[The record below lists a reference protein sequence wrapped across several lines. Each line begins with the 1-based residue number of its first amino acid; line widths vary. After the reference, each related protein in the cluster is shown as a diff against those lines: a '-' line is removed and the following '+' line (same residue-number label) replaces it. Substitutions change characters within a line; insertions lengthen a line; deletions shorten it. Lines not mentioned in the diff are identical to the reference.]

1 MERVQEWRL
10 LYRGEGE
17 AMLKAM
23 IIDDEDYI
31 REGLKK
37 IIDWNGYGFCIC
49 GEASNGSRGLTQV
62 RELNPDLVIVDVKM
76 PIMDG
81 LEMIKYLRIE
91 DVLCEFIVLSAYSDF
106 KYAQTAIELGVD
118 SYILKPIDQNVLIEK
133 VCKAHER
140 IMNKKLIKQNMDL
153 SIALSR
159 DKILQSIIFNT
170 VDVQTLE
177 KYYSFY
183 SLDFPWSNYR
193 IALVDVEG
201 EHVNEMTVKM
211 KVKKNIESIISEN
224 KLGYV
229 FDIENYVGILFNDMK
244 LKVNLEILHHLPLQ
258 INELCGADITIVLG
272 SLVENLS
279 DISSSFHHAC
289 KLLNRKFIL
298 GSKRIISDSIE
309 ATNIADDDENS
320 RLRYSMEHIVDRL
333 YKGIDAGNIGK
344 IEDEMDIVYQEFLYN
359 KYCEDVIKVNY
370 SNIYSATLNK
380 LVPVNL
386 DMQEK
391 LSVSQEVL
399 EEICKKASLQ
409 ELHVYMEYIFIAIS
423 EELQK
428 KRPDDPIKKI
438 LDYIGRNYNQDLK
451 LETIAALFNYNSD
464 YLGKKI
470 RLNTGKHFN
479 TYLDTI
485 RVEKAIQLLREGYK
499 VYQVAQKTGFK
510 DINYFYKKFKFY
522 IGVSPSDFKGR
533 A

>member
-1 MERVQEWRL
+1 
-10 LYRGEGE
+10 
-17 AMLKAM
+17 MLKAM

-37 IIDWNGYGFCIC
+37 IIDWNGYGFYIC
-49 GEASNGSRGLTQV
+49 GEASNGFRGMTQV

-81 LEMIKYLRIE
+81 LEMIRNLRIE
-91 DVLCEFIVLSAYSDF
+91 GMLCEFIVLSAYSDF

-118 SYILKPIDQNVLIEK
+118 SYILKPIDQTVLIEK
-133 VCKAHER
+133 VCKVYDR
-140 IMNKKLIKQNMDL
+140 IMNKKQTKQNIDL
-153 SIALSR
+153 SISFSR
-159 DKILQSIIFNT
+159 DKILQSIIFDT
-170 VDVQTLE
+170 LDVQTFE

-183 SLDFPWSNYR
+183 GFDFPWSNYR
-193 IALVDVEG
+193 IALVEIEG
-201 EHVNEMTVKM
+201 EQSKEMTMKMSVKN
-211 KVKKNIESIISEN
+211 NIESIISEN

-229 FDIENYVGILFNDMK
+229 FDIENYVGILFDDMK
-244 LKVNLEILHHLPLQ
+244 LKANLDILRELQLQ
-258 INELCGADITIVLG
+258 IKGLYGVDITIVLG

-279 DISSSFHHAC
+279 DISSSFHHASN
-289 KLLNRKFIL
+289 LLNRKFIL
-298 GSKRIISDSIE
+298 GSKRIISDRIE
-309 ATNIADDDENS
+309 DKNIVGEAGKV
-320 RLRYSMEHIVDRL
+320 RLGYSLEYIVDSL
-333 YKGIDAGNIGK
+333 YKGIDAGNIDQ
-344 IEDEMDIVYQEFLYN
+344 IEYVMDGVFHEFLYEG
-359 KYCEDVIKVNY
+359 YCEDVIKVNY
-370 SNIYSATLNK
+370 SNIYSATINK
-380 LVPVNL
+380 LVPVNP
-386 DMQEK
+386 DMQDK

-399 EEICKKASLQ
+399 KAICKKASLQ
-409 ELHVYMEYIFIAIS
+409 ELHFYMKYIFIGIS
-423 EELQK
+423 EELEK

-485 RVEKAIQLLREGYK
+485 RVEKAIQLLKEGYK

-510 DINYFYKKFKFY
+510 DMNYFYKKFKFY
-522 IGVSPSDFKGR
+522 VGVSPSDFKGR